1 MKNVLITGA
10 SGGIGGA
17 CAKLFV
23 ESGYT
28 VGACFNK
35 NKEKAEL
42 LQKELG
48 TLIFQGDISF
58 SAGAEKIIKDAEEK
72 MGQIDVFIF
81 SSGIALQKLVCDTTD
96 DDWNNIINTNL
107 SAAFFTVRAVLP
119 QMINRKNGSIIFIS
133 SMWGEVGASME
144 TAYSASKAGIIG
156 FTKALAK
163 EVGPSGIR
171 VNCITPGLIDT
182 EMNKNLTSEDKA
194 SLIYDTPIERIGLPE
209 DVAQAAL
216 FLASEKSS
224 FITGQILGVSGGFV
238 I

>member
-10 SGGIGGA
+10 SGGIGSA
-17 CAKLFV
+17 CAQLFA
-23 ESGYT
+23 ENGYT

-48 TLIFQGDISF
+48 ALIFQGDIS
-58 SAGAEKIIKDAEEK
+58 SSVGAEKIIKDAEEK

-107 SAAFFTVRAVLP
+107 SAAFFTARAVLP
-119 QMINRKNGSIIFIS
+119 QMINKKNGSVIFIS

-144 TAYSASKAGIIG
+144 TAYSASKAGIVG